1 MKTSLSAWSCHTYFY
16 DQTWKNIDFIR
27 FAGGQTSVEGIELL
41 HRFWYPQDES
51 PAEIERALEQE
62 GLVVACVGASN
73 NFALPDAASRADQ
86 LRQIMKSVDIA
97 AGFGAEVVRVFS
109 GNRLDGVDFTEA
121 RRWIVE
127 GLKAAADYAVSRNVV
142 LCLENHGLFAGK
154 SGQVMDIIR
163 DVDSEAL
170 RSTFDMGNFLLVDE
184 PPEAAL
190 QVLQP
195 MVSHVHVKDFMLVE
209 ESYTGES
216 YSALSGNRYAGKVI
230 GEGGVDIRGLLTR
243 LKTSGYDGWL
253 TVEFEGDGEQQA
265 GSIRSVEYVKQALE
279 SIR

>member
-1 MKTSLSAWSCHTYFY
+1 MKTSLSVWSCHTYFY

-62 GLVVACVGASN
+62 GLKVACVGASN
-73 NFALPDAASRADQ
+73 NFALPDAESRADQ
-86 LRQIMKSVDIA
+86 LRQIMESVDIA

-127 GLKAAADYAVSRNVV
+127 GLKAAADYAGSRNVV

-195 MVSHVHVKDFMLVE
+195 IVSHVHVKDFMLVE
-209 ESYTGES
+209 ESYTGEA

-230 GEGGVDIRGLLTR
+230 GEGSVDVRGLLTR